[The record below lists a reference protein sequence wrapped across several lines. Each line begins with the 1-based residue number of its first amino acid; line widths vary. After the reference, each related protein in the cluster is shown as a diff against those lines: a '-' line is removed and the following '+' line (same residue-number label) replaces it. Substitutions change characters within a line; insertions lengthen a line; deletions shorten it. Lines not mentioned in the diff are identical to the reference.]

1 MAYYR
6 QNGILKPLVLPLFRY
21 EDAIFECPD
30 LECDKEIAIFQAERI
45 INRRLQSDTYMAQHL
60 HRKVNIILTQY
71 QVIIIS
77 TEQDYARL
85 LKRDIDVSENHC
97 AVTSRYF
104 LRDLIK
110 VSSAKKDNTRYTLHF
125 Y

>member
-1 MAYYR
+1 
-6 QNGILKPLVLPLFRY
+6 
-21 EDAIFECPD
+21 
-30 LECDKEIAIFQAERI
+30 
-45 INRRLQSDTYMAQHL
+45 MAQHL

-77 TEQDYARL
+77 TDHDYARL
-85 LKRDIDVSENHC
+85 LKRDIDAGESHC
-97 AVTSRYF
+97 VVTSRFF

-110 VSSAKKDNTRYTLHF
+110 VSSGKKDNTRYTLHF